1 MGGKTPEYDVSIA
14 TGRQVV
20 SGLDPQKFEVLPV
33 VISRNG
39 QQWRLMEQPQFLM
52 EISGKIEKEVSDKTR
67 LAIKSELIVNESSN
81 VLQQRQVDVAFIAM
95 HGPYGEDGTV
105 QGLLEMAGIPYTG
118 SGVLASALG
127 MDKIMFRKIMAQE
140 KIPMS
145 KCLIFNEGDHQEKIW
160 QLFKQPPL
168 FVKPY
173 NQGSSVGVSLVHDQS
188 EMKKALELAFKY
200 SRPVLV
206 EEYLEGLEVQC
217 GILGNEKAQALPV
230 IEIVPKNE
238 FFDYEAKYQ
247 SGKSE
252 EIVPARISAELTKQ
266 VQELA
271 LKVFQ
276 AVGGR
281 GFSRIDMILTK
292 AGPKVLEI
300 NTIPG
305 LTSASLFPK
314 EAAAAGIPYSK
325 LLEKIIGYALE
336 DV

>member
-20 SGLDPQKFEVLPV
+20 SGLDPQKFEILPV
-33 VISRNG
+33 VISRDG
-39 QQWRLMEQPQFLM
+39 QQWRQIDKQQFLT
-52 EISGKIEKEVSDKTR
+52 EISGKIKKEVSDKIQLET
-67 LAIKSELIVNESSN
+67 KSELVANESAN

-95 HGPYGEDGTV
+95 HGPYGEDGTI
-105 QGLLEMAGIPYTG
+105 QGLLEIAGIPYTG

-145 KCLIFNEGDHQEKIW
+145 KCLIFNEGNSEEKIW
-160 QLFKQPPL
+160 QFFTQPPL

-173 NQGSSVGVSLVHDQS
+173 NQGSSVGVSLIHDKS

-217 GILGNEKAQALPV
+217 GVLGNEKPYALPV

-247 SGKSE
+247 QGKSE
-252 EIVPARISAELTKQ
+252 EIVPARISVEATKQ

-276 AVGGR
+276 AVGAR

-305 LTSASLFPK
+305 LTSASLLPK
-314 EAAAAGIPYSK
+314 EAAAAGIAYPQ
-325 LLEKIIGYALE
+325 LLEKIINYALE
-336 DV
+336 NV